1 MDSKSLCYAK
11 SPIPV
16 FNSSSP
22 PNYVIMPALLAHVDH
37 TSNAIISSTSPK
49 TTSTSHCSASNKTFN
64 NFKIHVPTCSKEIIY
79 KSKRSRQNV
88 LPENYSNNLELVHSN
103 LRMENNTETTLN
115 TSVSPLQSPYSMPM
129 AQPTKAVY
137 KIKNIKSNNR
147 LIKNLLNNNF
157 VKSKSP
163 KLKTIN
169 FNNFAGFLSNDN
181 FDPYELSSL
190 SSTPSLTSNEEDLT
204 EKNYNNNIELINNSS
219 KSDAS
224 ISSDNMSN
232 SFISDSFINNDL
244 SEQRNQYHELNSRN
258 LINFENSINHSN
270 EMLYHSND
278 ILNEQTDSN
287 NKIGNE
293 IRFIILTNHFL
304 IPLVK
309 NSYKFSKN
317 IHRTL
322 YINFRLASRSFK

>member
-37 TSNAIISSTSPK
+37 TSNPIISSTSPK
-49 TTSTSHCSASNKTFN
+49 TTSTSHCLSSNKTFN

-88 LPENYSNNLELVHSN
+88 LPENNSNNSELVHNN
-103 LRMENNTETTLN
+103 LRMENNTEATLN
-115 TSVSPLQSPYSMPM
+115 TSVSHLQSPYSMPI
-129 AQPTKAVY
+129 AQPTKTVY
-137 KIKNIKSNNR
+137 KIKNIKANNR

-169 FNNFAGFLSNDN
+169 FNNFTGFLSNDN

-190 SSTPSLTSNEEDLT
+190 SSTPSLASNEEDMI
-204 EKNYNNNIELINNSS
+204 EKSYNNNTELINNSS

-232 SFISDSFINNDL
+232 SFISDTFINNDL
-244 SEQRNQYHELNSRN
+244 SEQRSQEHELNSRN

-270 EMLYHSND
+270 EMPYHSNSV
-278 ILNEQTDSN
+278 LNEQTDSN

-293 IRFIILTNHFL
+293 IRLIILTNNIL
-304 IPLVK
+304 NPL
-309 NSYKFSKN
+309 
-317 IHRTL
+317 
-322 YINFRLASRSFK
+322 